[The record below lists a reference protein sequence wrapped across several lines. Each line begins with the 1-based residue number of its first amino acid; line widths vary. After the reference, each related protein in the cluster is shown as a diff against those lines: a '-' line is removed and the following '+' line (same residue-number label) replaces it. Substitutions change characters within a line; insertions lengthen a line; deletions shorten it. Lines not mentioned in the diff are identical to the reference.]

1 MRDAID
7 IALELIKKADKNFF
21 LEYFASQEYKPLS
34 EEELSSYENLLT
46 ELWFEQMAI
55 ENAFELAACAFHYKN
70 IVFKKPLKI
79 SKEEVQRLKKGFSE
93 LV

>member
-21 LEYFASQEYKPLS
+21 LEYFNSQEYKPLS

-46 ELWFEQMAI
+46 ELWFKQMAI
-55 ENAFELAACAFHYKN
+55 DNAFELAACAFHYKN
-70 IVFKKPLKI
+70 IVFKRPFKI

>member
-21 LEYFASQEYKPLS
+21 LEYFNSQEYKPLS

-46 ELWFEQMAI
+46 
-55 ENAFELAACAFHYKN
+55 
-70 IVFKKPLKI
+70 
-79 SKEEVQRLKKGFSE
+79 
-93 LV
+93 